1 MLFSESLKK
10 NDDFRNVYKKGRSVA
25 DGRIVLCYISNGTD
39 RNRLGISVS
48 KKTGNSVVRHRFAR
62 LVREAYRLHESMFT
76 GGVDMVVVARACA
89 GSATY
94 HEVCDSLLSLAKRAR
109 LLGSDAPQLR
119 CGGDG
124 TDVSCGKGR
133 A

>member
-62 LVREAYRLHESMFT
+62 LVREAYRLHEDVFNS
-76 GGVDMVVVARACA
+76 GLDIVVVARACA
-89 GSATY
+89 RDAGFFDI
-94 HEVCDSLLSLAKRAR
+94 EESLLSLAGKAR
-109 LLGSDAPQLR
+109 IIKN
-119 CGGDG
+119 GGE
-124 TDVSCGKGR
+124 
-133 A
+133 